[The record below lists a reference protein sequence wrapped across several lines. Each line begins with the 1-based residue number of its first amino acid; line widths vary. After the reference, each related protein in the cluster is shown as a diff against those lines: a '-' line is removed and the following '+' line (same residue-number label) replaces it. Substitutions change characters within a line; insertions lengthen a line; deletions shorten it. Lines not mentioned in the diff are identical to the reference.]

1 MQKITAHFLKSF
13 KPGGKQVR
21 HRRHNLQ
28 VITNPSGKVS
38 LAFYFNA
45 DGKQVTI
52 KLGAFKGI
60 PSQEFVTEMQ
70 AEYSRL
76 YQGLLNASSSGL
88 KAVSVDDRV
97 VTGAEAFLEKEFD
110 RQETPPDPA
119 DTDFGPL
126 PAGYAEQLQR
136 ERDAKTFRF
145 ACRRYLED
153 YLLTHPEGSESS
165 LLRHLV
171 EGYGKAQGLGKLE
184 PGAIK
189 AHQIQSI
196 LDAQKVDMAY
206 TAHHT
211 KKCANRLWRWMRRR
225 GIVET
230 YVTSD
235 LEAKEPPPR
244 ERVFSEQEIA
254 VLLDDC
260 HPYYRAIALNPLRL
274 VEHCRVHWDAI
285 DEGLNATVQ
294 VKGGRD
300 HVQPLTQAY
309 IACGRTTREQGG
321 WLLTG
326 RHGNRQMQ
334 SRSLSDIGRQR
345 GEECGIENHHS
356 HDWRS
361 TFATWHERQKTPYE
375 VVDACLSHQKTGIR
389 KVYGLYQYLDE
400 KREALQAWAD
410 YLESFK

>member
-13 KPGGKQVR
+13 KPGDKQVR
-21 HRRHNLQ
+21 HRKHNLQ

-45 DGKQVTI
+45 EGKQVTI
-52 KLGAFKGI
+52 KMGAFKGI
-60 PSQEFVTEMQ
+60 PSQDFVAEMQ

-88 KAVSVDDRV
+88 KAITPDDRL

-110 RQETPPDPA
+110 RQEKQPDPSV
-119 DTDFGPL
+119 DFGQL

-136 ERDAKTFRF
+136 EKESKTFRF
-145 ACRRYLED
+145 ACLQYLED

-165 LLRHLV
+165 LLKHLV
-171 EGYGKAQGLGKLE
+171 NGYGRAKGLKDLE
-184 PGAIK
+184 PQAIK
-189 AHQIQSI
+189 AHQIQAI
-196 LDAQKVDMAY
+196 LDAQKKDMAY

-244 ERVFSEQEIA
+244 NRVFSEQEIG
-254 VLLDDC
+254 VLLRGC

-285 DEGLNATVQ
+285 DEGMNATVM

-300 HVQPLTQAY
+300 HVQPLTEAY
-309 IACGRTTREQGG
+309 IACGTTTREQGG

-326 RHGNRQMQ
+326 RHGHTQLR
-334 SRSLSDIGRQR
+334 STSLSDIGRHR
-345 GEECGIENHHS
+345 GIECGVPDHHS

-410 YLESFK
+410 YIGGLK